1 LSQAFHELC
10 FDGRGDPTIEEL
22 QEQIEALKLALQEA
36 QTVTDEAA
44 AQLADEADALHE
56 RLQDNLKEISE
67 RIRSN
72 PVQSTLLALGIGFL
86 IGRLLSR

>member
-1 LSQAFHELC
+1 MAEKKS
-10 FDGRGDPTIEEL
+10 DSDPTIEEL

>member
-1 LSQAFHELC
+1 MAEKKS
-10 FDGRGDPTIEEL
+10 DSDPTIEEL
-22 QEQIEALKLALQEA
+22 QAQIEALKLALQEA

>member
-1 LSQAFHELC
+1 MAEKKS
-10 FDGRGDPTIEEL
+10 DSDPTIEEL

-36 QTVTDEAA
+36 QTVT
-44 AQLADEADALHE
+44 DEADALHE